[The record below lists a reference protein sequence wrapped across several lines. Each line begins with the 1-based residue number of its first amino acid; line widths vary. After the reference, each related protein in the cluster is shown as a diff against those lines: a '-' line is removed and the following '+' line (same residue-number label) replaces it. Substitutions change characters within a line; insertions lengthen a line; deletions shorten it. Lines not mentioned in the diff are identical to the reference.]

1 MQRYC
6 SRLNFSLKD
15 EPIEQRPK
23 EPSVDDGQEDL
34 TRDGG
39 VEFIPSLNPATLQ
52 LAQEDE
58 VNIQVSLVDQLPWS
72 NAFSPFDRLKLTQI

>member
-1 MQRYC
+1 MQHYC
-6 SRLNFSLKD
+6 FRLNFSLKD

-23 EPSVDDGQEDL
+23 EPSVDDGQENL

-58 VNIQVSLVDQLPWS
+58 VNIQVSQVYKLPWS
-72 NAFSPFDRLKLTQI
+72 NAWPTAVTG

>member
-1 MQRYC
+1 MQYYC

-23 EPSVDDGQEDL
+23 EPSVDDGQENL

-39 VEFIPSLNPATLQ
+39 VDFIPSLNPATFQ

-58 VNIQVSLVDQLPWS
+58 VNIQVRGRSETTFTRGGGRREGVL
-72 NAFSPFDRLKLTQI
+72 R